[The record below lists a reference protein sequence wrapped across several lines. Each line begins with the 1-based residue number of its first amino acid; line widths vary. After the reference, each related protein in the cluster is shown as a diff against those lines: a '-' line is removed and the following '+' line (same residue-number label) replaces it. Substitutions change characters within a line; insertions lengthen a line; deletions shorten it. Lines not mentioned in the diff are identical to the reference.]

1 MKQLIIALGRQ
12 VGSGGHRIGGILAQR
27 FDLPLYDRNLLA
39 EIAAQRQ
46 LDPEALRQYEESPKS
61 RFLTRTIRGLNNSAQ
76 AGLAEL
82 QFRFLEEKAAEGEA
96 FLIMGRC
103 AEYILRDHPGL
114 ISIFISRDLKDRV
127 AVIRHAYGL
136 SEAEALDFIRKGDK
150 RRAAYHS
157 EHCPTVWGHSESYDL
172 TINTSRLGLEG
183 TADFLE
189 EYIHRRIADDPTRT
203 LQL

>member
-61 RFLTRTIRGLNNSAQ
+61 RFLSRTIRGLNNSAQ

-82 QFRFLEEKAAEGEA
+82 QFR
-96 FLIMGRC
+96 
-103 AEYILRDHPGL
+103 
-114 ISIFISRDLKDRV
+114 
-127 AVIRHAYGL
+127 
-136 SEAEALDFIRKGDK
+136 
-150 RRAAYHS
+150 
-157 EHCPTVWGHSESYDL
+157 
-172 TINTSRLGLEG
+172 
-183 TADFLE
+183 
-189 EYIHRRIADDPTRT
+189 
-203 LQL
+203 